1 MQKVPV
7 QVLITETQDLI
18 FREVWWEQDL
28 MENIT
33 LMVQGLDSTESD
45 RPLINEDL
53 LLEKKVEL
61 ELELPEQ
68 LQDQEHTIPI
78 WILLIKEGED
88 LEMLQEMEGTQFL
101 THQDQGS
108 IKVWILL
115 VEMDQNNR
123 WVEGI
128 IYHKVKTLLAQELIT
143 IKEAKM
149 GQNTLLAI
157 NLIQNLLEMH
167 QDQGIMILI
176 ITELNLVQ
184 E

>member
-1 MQKVPV
+1 
-7 QVLITETQDLI
+7 
-18 FREVWWEQDL
+18 
-28 MENIT
+28 
-33 LMVQGLDSTESD
+33 
-45 RPLINEDL
+45 
-53 LLEKKVEL
+53 
-61 ELELPEQ
+61 
-68 LQDQEHTIPI
+68 
-78 WILLIKEGED
+78 
-88 LEMLQEMEGTQFL
+88 
-101 THQDQGS
+101 
-108 IKVWILL
+108 
-115 VEMDQNNR
+115 MDQNNR